1 MKRKARRLWDLGAS
15 WPADPAGLTFCTSE
29 GTLDRK
35 SSTSLL
41 SMLYGFR
48 NFLVNLLIPKTDIHT
63 NISLA
68 VVPGG
73 CALLFPHKQ
82 IPAEEMRAV
91 QEIQLA
97 GTTACTTHCFAF
109 TFKAAR
115 VAGFDIIC
123 SNGILLNSHR
133 SKVRAKANDGDKCL
147 ALMKTKTL
155 IHLEEHEDLPHN
167 NTMYRSGIK

>member
-15 WPADPAGLTFCTSE
+15 WPADPVGLTFCTSE

-68 VVPGG
+68 LVPGG
-73 CALLFPHKQ
+73 CTPVSTQTNTCGGDARCPRNT
-82 IPAEEMRAV
+82 AS
-91 QEIQLA
+91 
-97 GTTACTTHCFAF
+97 GTTYCFAF
-109 TFKAAR
+109 TFKAAL
-115 VAGFDIIC
+115 VVGFDIVC
-123 SNGILLNSHR
+123 NRMDLN
-133 SKVRAKANDGDKCL
+133 AAPT
-147 ALMKTKTL
+147 AF
-155 IHLEEHEDLPHN
+155 
-167 NTMYRSGIK
+167 Y

>member
-1 MKRKARRLWDLGAS
+1 MYHDQNTTEIIQGSVIIDVSQIIQTGVMNACELSQWNAKLARLWDLGAS

-41 SMLYGFR
+41 SMPYGFR

-73 CALLFPHKQ
+73 CAPVSTQ
-82 IPAEEMRAV
+82 TNTCGGDARRPRNRASG
-91 QEIQLA
+91 A
-97 GTTACTTHCFAF
+97 TACTTILFCFHF
-109 TFKAAR
+109 
-115 VAGFDIIC
+115 
-123 SNGILLNSHR
+123 
-133 SKVRAKANDGDKCL
+133 
-147 ALMKTKTL
+147 
-155 IHLEEHEDLPHN
+155 
-167 NTMYRSGIK
+167 

>member
-1 MKRKARRLWDLGAS
+1 MPASCRSETQSSPALWGDLGAS

-68 VVPGG
+68 LVPGG
-73 CALLFPHKQ
+73 CAPLFPHKQ
-82 IPAEEMRAV
+82 IPAQEMHAV
-91 QEIQLA
+91 QERHLAAQHTVLLSLFRPHGLTSFPTVCMKMQRRRLFAQLVLSLMA
-97 GTTACTTHCFAF
+97 LG
-109 TFKAAR
+109 
-115 VAGFDIIC
+115 
-123 SNGILLNSHR
+123 S
-133 SKVRAKANDGDKCL
+133 VRL
-147 ALMKTKTL
+147 T
-155 IHLEEHEDLPHN
+155 P
-167 NTMYRSGIK
+167 

>member
-97 GTTACTTHCFAF
+97 AQQRAQHTVLLSLLRLHGLQGLTSFA
-109 TFKAAR
+109 T
-115 VAGFDIIC
+115 V
-123 SNGILLNSHR
+123 S
-133 SKVRAKANDGDKCL
+133 
-147 ALMKTKTL
+147 MKMQQQRHF
-155 IHLEEHEDLPHN
+155 I
-167 NTMYRSGIK
+167 